1 MKARQLLT
9 LSGLAAVVLIA
20 VGFAISGDA
29 PGTGDDAATVKA
41 FYLDHTSGQKAG
53 GYLLMIA
60 VPLLL
65 LFASSLRTALAR
77 PADDASA
84 LWANLVLAGGAIAG
98 VGFLLTA
105 CLQFAL
111 ASSPK
116 NFSSSAMQALNALA
130 SYGWVGF
137 TGGIGVLLLG
147 AAGAMIPL
155 ATGLRWLGWV
165 ALLLGVVIFTPIGF
179 LAFAGSGV
187 WVVLTSV
194 ALTMRQRDAKPVV
207 SLPMVTGS

>member
-29 PGTGDDAATVKA
+29 PGTGEDAATVKA

-60 VPLLL
+60 VPFLL
-65 LFASSLRTALAR
+65 LFASSLRSALAR

-84 LWANLVLAGGAIAG
+84 LWGSLVLAGGTIAG

-105 CLQFAL
+105 CLQFVL
-111 ASSPK
+111 ASSPN
-116 NFSSSAMQALNALA
+116 NFSDSAIQPLNALA
-130 SYGWVGF
+130 SYDWVGF

-155 ATGLRWLGWV
+155 STGLRWLGWI
-165 ALLLGVVIFTPIGF
+165 ALPLGVAIFTPIGF
-179 LAFAGSGV
+179 LAFAGSGL
-187 WVVLTSV
+187 WIVLTSV
-194 ALTMRQRDAKPVV
+194 ALTMQQRDAKPGI
-207 SLPMVTGS
+207 SLPMVMDS